1 MTALAYEVAGSRGEP
16 DPGPAG
22 PTLLLVHAGIAD
34 RRMWDDQVDPFA
46 EAGWTVVRADLPGF
60 GETPPPAGPVA
71 LWATLRDLLERV
83 GVDRAVVVGCSLG
96 GRAAVDLALAAPE
109 RVRALVLVGS
119 SLAGHRFQE
128 PALFELW
135 DRSEGALERGDHREA
150 ARVEIDTW
158 VAGLDRPPGA
168 VDPEVRRRVT
178 GMLLTTYAHGE
189 ADLEEPDPPAA
200 GRLGEI
206 TAPTLV
212 VVGEHDRPDI
222 QPWPTPWPP
231 ASPGPSGSSWTA
243 PPTCPAWSG
252 RASSTGSCSSS
263 WPTSTGRPDAPGR
276 GFSSAVALTGPSCR
290 LFAKRPLPQRCRKEK
305 KRRLRT
311 ARSRMNR
318 GRRLGLS

>member
-1 MTALAYEVAGSRGEP
+1 MTVLAYEVTGL
-16 DPGPAG
+16 GPA
-22 PTLLLVHAGIAD
+22 LLLVHAGIAD
-34 RRMWDDQVDPFA
+34 RRMWDDQVDPFV

-60 GETPPPAGPVA
+60 GETAPPLGPVA
-71 LWATLRDLLERV
+71 LWATLRDLLERL

-128 PALFELW
+128 PALFERW
-135 DRSEGALERGDHREA
+135 DQSEGALDRGDHREA
-150 ARVEIDTW
+150 TRVEIDTW
-158 VAGLDRPPGA
+158 VVGMDRPPEA

-178 GMLLTTYAHGE
+178 GMLLTAYIHGE

-222 QPWPTPWPP
+222 QAMADALAAGIPGAERVVLDGAAHLPSMERPGEFNRVVLEFL
-231 ASPGPSGSSWTA
+231 ANLDRSP
-243 PPTCPAWSG
+243 
-252 RASSTGSCSSS
+252 
-263 WPTSTGRPDAPGR
+263 
-276 GFSSAVALTGPSCR
+276 
-290 LFAKRPLPQRCRKEK
+290 
-305 KRRLRT
+305 
-311 ARSRMNR
+311 
-318 GRRLGLS
+318 

>member
-1 MTALAYEVAGSRGEP
+1 MTVLAYEVTAAGQRRLELDQGREGGLDLDRRSRS
-16 DPGPAG
+16 GPA
-22 PTLLLVHAGIAD
+22 LLLVHAGIAD

-60 GETPPPAGPVA
+60 GETAPPLGPVA
-71 LWATLRDLLERV
+71 LWATLRDLLEGL

-96 GRAAVDLALAAPE
+96 GRAAVDLTLATPE

-135 DRSEGALERGDHREA
+135 DQSEGALERGDHLEA
-150 ARVEIDTW
+150 ARVEVDTW
-158 VAGLDRPPGA
+158 VAGMDRPPEA

-178 GMLLTTYAHGE
+178 EMLLTAYAHGE

-222 QPWPTPWPP
+222 RAMADALAAGIPGAERVVLDGAAHLPSMERPGEFNRVVLEFLATLDR
-231 ASPGPSGSSWTA
+231 SP
-243 PPTCPAWSG
+243 
-252 RASSTGSCSSS
+252 
-263 WPTSTGRPDAPGR
+263 
-276 GFSSAVALTGPSCR
+276 
-290 LFAKRPLPQRCRKEK
+290 
-305 KRRLRT
+305 
-311 ARSRMNR
+311 
-318 GRRLGLS
+318 

>member
-1 MTALAYEVAGSRGEP
+1 MTEVLAHEVAGSGPPRTAGW
-16 DPGPAG
+16 GPA
-22 PTLLLVHAGIAD
+22 LLLVHAGIAD
-34 RRMWDDQVDPFA
+34 RRMWDDQMGPFA
-46 EAGWTVVRADLPGF
+46 DAGWTVIRADLPGF
-60 GETPPPAGPVA
+60 GETPAPTGPVA
-71 LWATLRDLLERV
+71 LWATLRDLLDHL
-83 GVDRAVVVGCSLG
+83 GVERAVVAGASLG

-119 SLAGHRFQE
+119 GLAGHRFQE

-158 VAGLDRPPGA
+158 VAGVDRPPEA

-178 GMLLTTYAHGE
+178 GMLLTAYAHGE

-222 QPWPTPWPP
+222 Q
-231 ASPGPSGSSWTA
+231 
-243 PPTCPAWSG
+243 
-252 RASSTGSCSSS
+252 
-263 WPTSTGRPDAPGR
+263 
-276 GFSSAVALTGPSCR
+276 AVADALAAGIPGAERVVLDGAAHLPSME
-290 LFAKRPLPQRCRKEK
+290 RPGEFNRVVLEF
-305 KRRLRT
+305 L
-311 ARSRMNR
+311 ADLDRSP
-318 GRRLGLS
+318 